1 MTKKSVMRLLA
12 ATAIC
17 TVALI
22 PVASAQSLQDLKDQI
37 NALSKK
43 VEVLEKTQAK
53 KKASGMKVKWKGA
66 PEFSSPDG
74 KFKMKIRG
82 RLFFDYGSVTV
93 KDGAGTNIPADKI
106 NGTEVRTAR
115 LGVEGVVFKNV
126 KYKFEADFAGNKVTV
141 KDAYM
146 QYKFKP
152 VSVTVGQFK
161 HMNSLEEQTS
171 SRYMT
176 FMERASFTDA
186 FKLSRRV
193 GIAVGSGG
201 KNWTVKAGYFFEGF
215 GSTNAS
221 KNDSNLFAAR
231 ATFSPDLADG
241 VKVHLGASFFSRN
254 ENGDTYNHGYKQRPH
269 NHQAGKFVRSQ
280 KFDIDRE
287 TFFGLE
293 MATVMGPFSA
303 QAEWA
308 WMKNSLATSETA
320 TSKDPKYNG
329 GYISLSYFLTG
340 ESRSYSGKKGSFGR
354 TKVANPVNEGGSG
367 AFQIAARY
375 DVIDLV
381 HETFGEK
388 QNTLLLGVNWH
399 LNNYSRIMANY
410 SHSTVKNS
418 IGVTNN
424 KIDAIGARFQVDW

>member
-1 MTKKSVMRLLA
+1 MTKNPVLRLLA

-17 TVALI
+17 SVAFV
-22 PVASAQSLQDLKDQI
+22 PVASAQSLQELKDQ
-37 NALSKK
+37 LSVLTKK
-43 VEVLEKTQAK
+43 VEALEKAEAK
-53 KKASGMKVKWKGA
+53 KKSTGMKVKWKGA
-66 PEFSSPDG
+66 PEFSSADG
-74 KFKMKIRG
+74 AFKMKIRG
-82 RLFFDYGSVTV
+82 RLYFDYGSVTA
-93 KDGAGTNIPADKI
+93 KDGAGVNIPADKI

-115 LGVEGVVFKNV
+115 LGVEGLLFKNV
-126 KYKFEADFAGNKVTV
+126 KYKFEADFEGNKVTV

-171 SRYMT
+171 SRYIT

-193 GIAVGSGG
+193 GIALGSHG

-215 GSTNAS
+215 GSTNATA
-221 KNDSNLFAAR
+221 NDSNLFAAR
-231 ATFSPDLADG
+231 ATFSPHVADG
-241 VKVHLGASFFSRN
+241 VKVHVGASFFSRN
-254 ENGDTYNHGYKQRPH
+254 ENGMIYNHGYKQRPH
-269 NHQAGKFVRSQ
+269 NHQSEKYVRSQ

-293 MATVMGPFSA
+293 LASVMGPFSA

-308 WMKNSLATSETA
+308 WMKNSLASTETA
-320 TSKDPKYNG
+320 TAKDPSYNG
-329 GYISLSYFLTG
+329 GYISLSYFVTG

-354 TKVANPVNEGGSG
+354 VKVANPVNEGGSG

-375 DVIDLV
+375 DVVDLV

-399 LNNYSRIMANY
+399 LNNHSRIMANY
-410 SHSTVKNS
+410 SHSNVKDS
-418 IGVTNN
+418 VGVTNN

>member
-1 MTKKSVMRLLA
+1 MTKNPVLRLLA

-17 TVALI
+17 SIALA
-22 PVASAQSLQDLKDQI
+22 PVASAQSLQELKDQ
-37 NALSKK
+37 LSVLTKK
-43 VEVLEKTQAK
+43 VEALEKAEAK
-53 KKASGMKVKWKGA
+53 KKSTGMKVKWKGA
-66 PEFSSPDG
+66 PEFSSADG
-74 KFKMKIRG
+74 AFKMKIRG
-82 RLFFDYGSVTV
+82 RLYFDYGSVTA
-93 KDGAGTNIPADKI
+93 KDGAGVNIPADKI

-115 LGVEGVVFKNV
+115 LGVEGLLFKNV
-126 KYKFEADFAGNKVTV
+126 KYKFEADFEGNKVTV

-171 SRYMT
+171 SRYIT

-193 GIAVGSGG
+193 GIALGSHG

-215 GSTNAS
+215 GSTNATA
-221 KNDSNLFAAR
+221 NDSNLFAAR
-231 ATFSPDLADG
+231 ATFSPHVADG
-241 VKVHLGASFFSRN
+241 VKVHVGASFFSRN
-254 ENGDTYNHGYKQRPH
+254 ENGMTYNHGYKQRPH
-269 NHQAGKFVRSQ
+269 NHQSEKYVRSQ

-293 MATVMGPFSA
+293 LASVMGPFSA

-308 WMKNSLATSETA
+308 WMKNSLASTETA
-320 TSKDPKYNG
+320 TAKDPSYNG
-329 GYISLSYFLTG
+329 GYISLSYFVTG

-354 TKVANPVNEGGSG
+354 VKVANPVNEGGSG

-375 DVIDLV
+375 DVVDLV

-399 LNNYSRIMANY
+399 LNNHSRIMANY
-410 SHSTVKNS
+410 SHSNVKDS
-418 IGVTNN
+418 VGVTNN